1 MKRIFTYLTILSA
14 GIVLAASCSK
24 NQPPVFDDSR
34 AFVAFDKPTVSI
46 NEAIVAPDGT
56 IGPQTAVLRVPVTL
70 ASTKGIAETVKFTVK
85 EEEFLYK
92 DYIDPE
98 GDLKDKSNWI
108 DKTAHEDV
116 NFKLKTTS
124 KTLTFTAEQR
134 TQYIE
139 FDVLYLDTYTGDLK
153 FDIVLSKPES
163 IDLGF
168 NTTCTVVIGDVNHP
182 LTAILGE
189 YTATGNDYWDGPS
202 SWVMTLEKDE
212 TDDHMVWIYNP
223 FNNSGWA
230 VKTTSPYGNVD
241 ADLTTI
247 TIPLGQKPGYVYSNG
262 EPFIVL
268 GINDSEEGF
277 DSGNMTAKIVKD
289 DTGKVTGLDFGK
301 EYGFWGYIN
310 NTGSVGIV
318 LPGITATKN

>member
-46 NEAIVAPDGT
+46 NEAIVEPDGT
-56 IGPQTAVLRVPVTL
+56 IVPQTAVLRVPVTL

-85 EEEFLYK
+85 DEEFLYK

-108 DKTAHEDV
+108 DKTAHEKV

-168 NTTCTVVIGDVNHP
+168 NTTCVVVISDVNHP
-182 LTAILGE
+182 LTAILGD
-189 YTATGNDYWDGPS
+189 YAAASTTGSAKGP
-202 SWVMTLEKDE
+202 WTMTLLKDE
-212 TDDHMVWIYNP
+212 TDDHMVWFFNLFGNP
-223 FNNSGWA
+223 GWA
-230 VKTTSPYGNVD
+230 NYDTMFYGNVD
-241 ADLTTI
+241 DDLSKI
-247 TIPLGQKPGYVYSNG
+247 NIPFGQTSEYLYGG
-262 EPFIVL
+262 ETPVTL
-268 GINDSEEGF
+268 YWLKDDDSVGKTGSV
-277 DSGNMTAKIVKD
+277 DVTIVKD
-289 DTGKVTGLDFGK
+289 ADGKVLKLDFGE
-301 EYGFWGYIN
+301 EYGIYALLEGLGYI
-310 NTGSVGIV
+310 SYVYPQI
-318 LPGITATKN
+318 IAEKI

>member
-46 NEAIVAPDGT
+46 NEAIVEPDGT
-56 IGPQTAVLRVPVTL
+56 IVPQTAVLRVPVTL

-85 EEEFLYK
+85 DEEFLYK

-168 NTTCTVVIGDVNHP
+168 NTTCVVVISDVNHP
-182 LTAILGE
+182 LTAILG
-189 YTATGNDYWDGPS
+189 DYAADSTTEAAKGP
-202 SWVMTLEKDE
+202 WTMTLLKDE
-212 TDDHMVWIYNP
+212 TDDHMVWF
-223 FNNSGWA
+223 FNLFGNAGWA
-230 VKTTSPYGNVD
+230 DYDTMFYGNVD
-241 ADLTTI
+241 DDLSKI
-247 TIPLGQKPGYVYSNG
+247 NIPFGQTSEYLYGG
-262 EPFIVL
+262 ETPVTL
-268 GINDSEEGF
+268 YWLKDDDTVGKTGSVDV
-277 DSGNMTAKIVKD
+277 TIVKD
-289 DTGKVTGLDFGK
+289 ADGKVLKLDFGE
-301 EYGFWGYIN
+301 EYGIYALLEGLGW
-310 NTGSVGIV
+310 VGLVYPQI
-318 LPGITATKN
+318 IAEKI